1 MRLRDIKRN
10 RKRKMM
16 RSFLWSVGVESNT
29 VFWMYRGKL
38 SKYKYYLVLSKIGSL
53 CSVSINVLEPQGNPL
68 LM

>member
-1 MRLRDIKRN
+1 
-10 RKRKMM
+10 M